1 MVFFRKYDLIIL
13 EDFIHLQVVLN
24 SLIKSCNCVIFIWG
38 EKMKIAIC
46 DDEKLYIE
54 RVEKIVSSFF
64 ESEETQAEIET
75 FPSGEKL
82 VEAESLF
89 DIVFLDIEMSGLN
102 GIETAKILNQKNSKA
117 KIFIFTSH
125 NHYLDD
131 AMDLNVFRYIDK
143 SSSDERIVAGLKKS
157 IESLRHTEIYITT
170 KNNEK
175 LRIPK
180 NDIVFVEVKYKKVY
194 VQTVNEQYMV
204 RDKFEYYKEKLN
216 DSFFAVPHSSFIIN
230 FSHVSKYKRENVELT
245 GGFKITIAPKR
256 QAEFRKLWF
265 DYLKG
270 E

>member
-1 MVFFRKYDLIIL
+1 MR
-13 EDFIHLQVVLN
+13 
-24 SLIKSCNCVIFIWG
+24 
-38 EKMKIAIC
+38 IAIC
-46 DDEKLYIE
+46 DDEKIYVE
-54 RVEKIVSSFF
+54 KVEKIVSSFF
-64 ESEETQAEIET
+64 DNEEIEVEIGTFTSGEALVQAEII
-75 FPSGEKL
+75 
-82 VEAESLF
+82 F

-102 GIETAKILNQKNSKA
+102 GIETAKILNGKNNKA

-143 SSSDERIVAGLKKS
+143 GSSDERIIAGLKKAV
-157 IESLRHTEIYITT
+157 ESLRHNEIYITT

-175 LRIPK
+175 LKISK

-194 VQTVNEQYMV
+194 VQTVNEQYIV
-204 RDKFEYYKEKLN
+204 RDKFEYFKEKLN

-230 FSHVSKYKRENVELT
+230 FSHVSKYKRENVELS
-245 GGFKITIAPKR
+245 GEFKVTIAPKR

-265 DYLKG
+265 DYLKD